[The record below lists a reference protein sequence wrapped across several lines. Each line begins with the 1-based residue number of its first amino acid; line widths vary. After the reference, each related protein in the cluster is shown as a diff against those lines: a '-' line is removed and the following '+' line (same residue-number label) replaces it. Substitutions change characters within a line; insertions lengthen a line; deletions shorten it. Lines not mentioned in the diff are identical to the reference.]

1 MGVPPMPADR
11 RVFRGLLAILA
22 VGGILFPLTG
32 ASLLVML
39 ALDTAIRRLRGT
51 GSRAAA

>member
-1 MGVPPMPADR
+1 VPPMPRDK

-39 ALDTAIRRLRGT
+39 GLDMLVRRLRGRDGLQPT
-51 GSRAAA
+51 